1 MQEIRNHILSEIK
14 NGTAYITVNR
24 PDQLNA
30 LSADTLDELSTT
42 LVRVETDDRVRGV
55 ILTGAG
61 DKAFVAGADIKELQ
75 KLSYDDARDVSSFGH
90 DEVMDVLY
98 AFSKPVIAA
107 INGFA
112 LGGGLELAMAC
123 HIRVA
128 SEQVKLGLPEVSL
141 GIIPGYGG
149 TQRLPQLVGRGKA
162 LEMIMTGE
170 MITAQDA
177 LRWGLVNH
185 VVPADELIPT
195 CEKLLEKMYQ
205 RSKTAIAAAIRVVNI
220 GLINPKEGYDEEID
234 AFAEAFETPDYEEGV
249 AAFLEKRKPNF

>member
-1 MQEIRNHILSEIK
+1 MQEIRNDVLLEIR
-14 NGTAYITVNR
+14 NRTAYVTVNR

-30 LSADTLDELSTT
+30 LSADTLNELAAV
-42 LVRVETDDRVRGV
+42 LAGLRTDDRVRGV

-61 DKAFVAGADIKELQ
+61 DKAFVAGADVKELQ
-75 KLSYDDARDVSSFGH
+75 AFSADGARQLARSTQE
-90 DEVMDVLY
+90 EVMDVLY
-98 AFSKPVIAA
+98 AFPKPVIAA

-123 HIRVA
+123 HLRVA
-128 SEQVKLGLPEVSL
+128 SAQAKMGLPEVSL

-149 TQRLPQLVGRGKA
+149 TQRLPALVGRGKA
-162 LEMIMTGE
+162 LEMMMTGE

-177 LRWGLVNH
+177 LQWGLVNH
-185 VVPADELIPT
+185 VVSADELIPT

-205 RSKTAIAAAIRVVNI
+205 RSKTAISTAIRVVNI
-220 GLINPKEGYDEEID
+220 GLMAPEKGHREEIE
-234 AFAEAFETPDYEEGV
+234 AFAAVRETPDSEEGL